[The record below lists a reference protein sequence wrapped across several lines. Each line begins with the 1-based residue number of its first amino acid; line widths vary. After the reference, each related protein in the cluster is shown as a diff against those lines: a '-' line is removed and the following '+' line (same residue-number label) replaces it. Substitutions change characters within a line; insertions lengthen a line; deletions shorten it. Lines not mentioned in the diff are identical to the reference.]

1 MEDSPQIS
9 PDDRIKLAEI
19 AKLAAEKAKLEAET
33 REILDRFSKPWY
45 LSGSFLKA
53 LVGGI
58 VSIPVVWWYVENIA
72 KPALQMEN
80 LQLARQNELVE
91 DSLSRQRKEYERQFL
106 ALKQEQADQKNDQAK
121 KLQELQGERDKIL
134 AEKKALETNYERM
147 AAEFTVSKEAKD
159 RIAQRLA
166 SLKKEQLVLEKTG
179 KEFDVQVRKAAEEAK
194 AAQVRFKQVQ
204 AQFMNNANLPLE
216 EPGIRIVCLADSFPS
231 ADNLKKDLKDRL
243 GLDVEIAPLP
253 AGNPGDPDKKR
264 KIFYAKANYATAAK
278 LHSFLKSGGY
288 ELVQK
293 TGFAEDIIAVW
304 M

>member
-1 MEDSPQIS
+1 
-9 PDDRIKLAEI
+9 
-19 AKLAAEKAKLEAET
+19 
-33 REILDRFSKPWY
+33 
-45 LSGSFLKA
+45 
-53 LVGGI
+53 
-58 VSIPVVWWYVENIA
+58 
-72 KPALQMEN
+72 
-80 LQLARQNELVE
+80 VE